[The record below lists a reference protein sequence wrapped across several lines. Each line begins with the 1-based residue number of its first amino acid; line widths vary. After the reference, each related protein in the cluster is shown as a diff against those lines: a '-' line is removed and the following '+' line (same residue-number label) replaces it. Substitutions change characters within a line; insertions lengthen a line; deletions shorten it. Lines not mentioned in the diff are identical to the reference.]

1 MSCQRILI
9 VEDDVGIRESMREL
23 LEMEGYSVDTAVDGA
38 DGLRKI
44 ADLHCPC
51 LILLDLMMPVMDGWE
66 FLEAINASDD
76 RLGSIPVAV
85 VSAAADLSEIRR
97 RYGCDVIT
105 KPVDIDRLLGLAGQH
120 CSRCH

>member
-9 VEDDVGIRESMREL
+9 VEDDPGIRESMREL
-23 LEMEGYSVDTAVDGA
+23 LEIEGYAVETAVDGA
-38 DGLRKI
+38 DGLHKI
-44 ADLHCPC
+44 RNLHCPC
-51 LILLDLMMPVMDGWE
+51 LILLDLMMPVMDGWQ

-85 VSAAADLSEIRR
+85 VSAAADLSEVKR

-105 KPVDIDRLLGLAGQH
+105 KPVDIGRLLGIAEQFCGAPH
-120 CSRCH
+120 